1 MAAMVLFL
9 MASFSK
15 NQSWDFH
22 GGPVVKTLPSVA
34 GVAGSIP
41 GLGAMI
47 PGGSRPKNQN
57 INRNNIVTNSIKT
70 LKLVH
75 TKKEILKKKRLKSSP

>member
-1 MAAMVLFL
+1 MAAMVLFP

-57 INRNNIVTNSIKT
+57 IKQKQHCNKFNKDFKTGPHQKRN
-70 LKLVH
+70 
-75 TKKEILKKKRLKSSP
+75 LKKKRLKSSP